1 MRILRSKGK
10 PFYEV
15 HKPLIIHRISYPSKA
30 KVVRN
35 QVCKVN
41 NKYFDKCIGKVYN
54 IVRVNLDMPLLQFA
68 LDCSEVLGPL
78 YKEVWWRE
86 NEIKIIE

>member
-1 MRILRSKGK
+1 MKILRSKGK
-10 PFYEV
+10 TIYEV
-15 HKPLIIHRISYPSKA
+15 HKPLIIHRILYNSKA

-35 QVCKVN
+35 KVDN
-41 NKYFDKCIGKVYN
+41 EYFDKCVGKVYK

-68 LDCSEVLGPL
+68 LDCSKVLGPF

-86 NEIKIIE
+86 DEIKLIE